1 MSYILEALRKSE
13 RERNLGKVPTLA
25 ATTEVARPRSQA
37 HWWLLLAMCVVAGVL
52 GWMWSQNRIVAEPA
66 VDTRRP
72 PDVPASTSTA
82 TVAAPEAGRNEPS
95 ITAAGAGAQ
104 TLDPAQ
110 ITLNV
115 ISWSEDSNR
124 RFAMINQKIYRE
136 GDSIAAGSTIS
147 SIEPDKVVVVS
158 HGRKVVLHP

>member
-13 RERNLGKVPTLA
+13 RERSLGKVPTLT
-25 ATTEVARPRSQA
+25 ATAEVARPRSQA
-37 HWWLLLAMCVVAGVL
+37 HWWLLLAMFAVAGVL

-66 VDTRRP
+66 VDARLP
-72 PDVPASTSTA
+72 PNAPVSTTAA
-82 TVAAPEAGRNEPS
+82 TVAPEAGGNEPS
-95 ITAAGAGAQ
+95 ITAAGALAR

-115 ISWSEDSNR
+115 ISWSEDSDR

-158 HGRKVVLHP
+158 QGRKVVLHP